1 MTAGPDGRQDVGSA
15 GHADDGDQDEDRP
28 IEAVGR
34 RVPVAKIAAVVIGV
48 VMLTFV
54 VVLATRPA
62 ANSRFI
68 KNNVLGR
75 QVPDADVPLQT
86 LDGRTIRLSDYRGR
100 TVLLNFFASWCVPCQ
115 NEQPVLK
122 DLQQRLGAAGQLT
135 IIGVVFSDQP
145 AAASTFLQAGGATW
159 PAVVDPKGQFALDF
173 GVRQPPENY
182 LVDADGTVRG
192 QFYELSPGALD
203 NALRS
208 L

>member
-1 MTAGPDGRQDVGSA
+1 MTVLPDGRPAEESVDRP
-15 GHADDGDQDEDRP
+15 DQEEDQP
-28 IEAVGR
+28 IEAIGR
-34 RVPVAKIAAVVIGV
+34 RAPVAKIAAIVMGV
-48 VMLTFV
+48 VMVTFV
-54 VVLATRPA
+54 LVLATRPA
-62 ANSRFI
+62 ANSRFV

-75 QVPDADVPLQT
+75 LEPDADLSLQT
-86 LDGRTIRLSDYRGR
+86 LDGRTIRLSDYRGKR
-100 TVLLNFFASWCVPCQ
+100 VLLNFFASWCVPCQ

-122 DLQQRLGAAGQLT
+122 DLQQRLGTTGQLT

-145 AAASTFLQAGGATW
+145 AAASKFLQAGGATW

-192 QFYELSPGALD
+192 QFYELFPGALD